1 MYAEKFYFF
10 HILKKNSHKEVS
22 MNKKKNYATKVI
34 AILLTCFL
42 LITSIGIENVSA
54 FWNQA
59 AKNDDKVG
67 ATITIQLIHC
77 YHNDTSDPLYSTHYD
92 SSGQHKMDAVQS
104 DLDSWK
110 SDSKNNPGG
119 KTQCVR
125 PTRFSL
131 VSTMIP
137 PPVPHSSTPTSTS
150 MNTRCPMT
158 RASRLITLSSHSRRL
173 HTTVTVSV
181 PDTRGLEKTMSGC
194 TG

>member
-1 MYAEKFYFF
+1 
-10 HILKKNSHKEVS
+10 

-119 KTQCVR
+119 KTQCV
-125 PTRFSL
+125 
-131 VSTMIP
+131 
-137 PPVPHSSTPTSTS
+137 
-150 MNTRCPMT
+150 MT
-158 RASRLITLSSHSRRL
+158 DTIQPRVNNDTAAGTSRRQQVHL
-173 HTTVTVSV
+173 RIRDV
-181 PDTRGLEKTMSGC
+181 L
-194 TG
+194 